1 MFVYV
6 EYERSLK
13 TVVIEHTR
21 VRCSPTECFGPED
34 TNDFNR
40 ARTYYVRSCHEDRL
54 YEAIKIIHMTETL
67 EEMATFR
74 TTRPRRLVEAEP
86 NDSEMIAWA
95 PACRD
100 GEHLQEHQR
109 QQRID
114 DALLEYGLG
123 PLPRSAHAELQRKLQ
138 AVTEEVDGL
147 KRQSRCTCAARSE
160 DVVSKSAYTQLKRK
174 YEALLEE
181 VEQLEK
187 RNADLQKR
195 QRLRIS
201 HSGGSSSCTTT
212 RHVPVAADQAETL
225 ATQQVLNGAG
235 STSTHGDSPEA
246 DASSEDMAESA
257 DVSNV
262 DKQQTEHRPTENDYT
277 EDDIKTPKIGSARED
292 GKVYAGSDFWIEKHD
307 WDALFRAPT
316 DVRFCS
322 MAASLFWTPEQ
333 LAERSVTGLPAKKPS
348 PRDMASEGRPP
359 LTPEKLDTLKDLFRI
374 YVGKDAFT
382 ARRLNLVRRH
392 LSNKICDIRR
402 SKHRH
407 RGRKSAV
414 KA

>member
-74 TTRPRRLVEAEP
+74 ATRPRRFVEAEP
-86 NDSEMIAWA
+86 NDCEMIASA

-109 QQRID
+109 QRRID

-123 PLPRSAHAELQRKLQ
+123 HLPRSAHAELQWKLQ

-195 QRLRIS
+195 QRLRIF
-201 HSGGSSSCTTT
+201 HS
-212 RHVPVAADQAETL
+212 
-225 ATQQVLNGAG
+225 GAG
-235 STSTHGDSPEA
+235 STSTQGDSPEA

-257 DVSNV
+257 DVNNV
-262 DKQQTEHRPTENDYT
+262 DKQQMEHRPAENDYT